1 MGIDQVI
8 QLGRL
13 TLQEVVLL
21 ALPVL
26 AVAVAVSLLV
36 NVMQVVTSLQDNTI
50 STVPRLLACA
60 GACFFLMPWMFRHLS
75 LFTLR
80 LLSDFHVYVR

>member
-1 MGIDQVI
+1 MGVDQVV

-26 AVAVAVSLLV
+26 TIAVAVSLLIS
-36 NVMQVVTSLQDNTI
+36 VMQVVTSLQDNTI
-50 STVPRLLACA
+50 STVPRLLASA

-80 LLSDFHVYVR
+80 LLSDFHAYVR